1 MIARLFGRR
10 PVRAAAPAPEVPL
23 TPGEVHAAIS
33 VASVNLDQAGHT
45 LTDAHAA
52 LDAYWDTLDPADLQA
67 AHQAGSDLIRAVGRY
82 QSALARTRRGG
93 AS

>member
-1 MIARLFGRR
+1 MIRRLFGRR
-10 PVRAAAPAPEVPL
+10 PRGAAAPAPEVPL

-45 LTDAHAA
+45 LASAHAA
-52 LDAYWDTLDPADLQA
+52 LDAYWDSLTPADLEA
-67 AHQAGSDLIRAVGRY
+67 AHWAGSDLIRAVGRY
-82 QSALARTRRGG
+82 QSALARTRGG